1 MVVVRLSNRQLHAGA
16 DLVDHANTFL
26 DADRRQRGERSAVT
40 HRVMLR
46 LDLVLVS
53 HGQLW
58 DTAGVADRPAQA
70 LTTVFDERILT
81 VRVVE
86 QLMLAVHVL
95 AQLGTEHGVVDGRRT
110 VVAQLAGVRMHDLN
124 QVIVAHRAGDVECRG
139 NEIRIVVPA
148 LATLGDRGLL
158 AELAIPAGIL
168 LHRLQL
174 DLSKVLAAKDHA
186 GALQIDGL
194 GWERDLVKR
203 LERGDRWQIL
213 LDVLFLV
220 LAGAGLAQFL
230 HELFRI
236 ADREIG
242 QEGRDDIRG
251 LLLGFGIRD

>member
-1 MVVVRLSNRQLHAGA
+1 M
-16 DLVDHANTFL
+16 
-26 DADRRQRGERSAVT
+26 
-40 HRVMLR
+40 
-46 LDLVLVS
+46 
-53 HGQLW
+53 
-58 DTAGVADRPAQA
+58 
-70 LTTVFDERILT
+70 
-81 VRVVE
+81 RVVE

-95 AQLGTEHGVVDGRRT
+95 AQLGTEHGVVDGRRA

-124 QVIVAHRAGDVECRG
+124 QVIVAHRAGDIERRG

-174 DLSKVLAAKDHA
+174 DLSEVLAAKNHA

-194 GWERDLVKR
+194 GGERDLVKR

-213 LDVLFLV
+213 LDVFFLV
-220 LAGAGLAQFL
+220 LAGAGLAQFFHKL
-230 HELFRI
+230 LRI

-242 QEGRDDIRG
+242 
-251 LLLGFGIRD
+251 